1 MSRGR
6 YRKLFSDTVILAVGT
21 FGSKLL
27 VFLLMP
33 LYTALLS
40 PSQYGT
46 AELIT
51 GTANLI
57 MPFACV
63 GITNGIFRFAAEKG
77 TDREGVFSSGV
88 VLLGAG
94 LTVTVLT
101 GAVLWLT
108 GTGNRAEIFLVVL
121 YVLFADVQAVCAQY
135 VRAID
140 RTRLF
145 AVQGIL
151 NTLLTIGCNLLF
163 LMAFDLGV
171 TGYVLSTIVGNFL
184 TTLFLIVAARL
195 WRVFRLSRVTRA
207 AVRELFR
214 FSLPMVPTTVCWLIT
229 DLSDRYLVSY
239 FCGEAVNGIYSAAYK
254 IPTIVNLVS
263 GIFMQAWQFSAV
275 AQAKDGAECRKF
287 YSQVFRGFLSVIFIG
302 SAGLILFSRVLCRLL
317 LNSAYYEAW
326 RYMPTLLCAAALEA
340 IVSFLASVY
349 MVRKKSMHSFLTA
362 LAGTGL
368 NLLLNFLLIPQT
380 GAFGGALGA
389 ALATLIGYGAVYLL
403 RMADAPRLLPFR
415 LYLPRQAVSITL
427 LLLAAGIMTA
437 APAWSVWACAGIF
450 CAVAAVN
457 FPALADGIKAL
468 LRKRSA
474 DPVSNP
480 SGGS

>member
-1 MSRGR
+1 MTTRGR
-6 YRKLFSDTVILAVGT
+6 FGKLFSDTVILAIGT

-77 TDREGVFSSGV
+77 TDREGVFSSGM

-94 LTVTVLT
+94 LCGTVLL
-101 GAVLWLT
+101 GAVALCIGAAWRT
-108 GTGNRAEIFLVVL
+108 EILLVVL
-121 YVLFADVQAVCAQY
+121 YVLAADLQAVCAQY
-135 VRAID
+135 VRAVD

-151 NTLLTIGCNLLF
+151 NTLVTVGFNILF

-171 TGYVLSTIVGNFL
+171 TGYVLSTVVGNLL
-184 TTLFLIVAARL
+184 TTAFLVVSARL
-195 WRVFRLSRVTRA
+195 WRVFRLSHVSRTA
-207 AVRELFR
+207 MRELFR
-214 FSLPMVPTTVCWLIT
+214 FSLPMVPTTICWLIT
-229 DLSDRYLVSY
+229 DLSDRYLVSW
-239 FCGEAVNGIYSAAYK
+239 FCGEAVNGVYSAAYK

-275 AQAKDGAECRKF
+275 VQSADGEECSRF

-302 SAGLILFSRVLCRLL
+302 SGGLILLSPWLCRLL
-317 LNSAYYEAW
+317 LNSAYHEAW
-326 RYMPTLLCAAALEA
+326 RYMPTLLCSAALESV
-340 IVSFLASVY
+340 VSFLASVY

-362 LAGTGL
+362 VAGTGL
-368 NLLLNFLLIPQT
+368 NLLLNFLFIPRT
-380 GAFGGALGA
+380 GTFGGALGA
-389 ALATLIGYGAVYLL
+389 AIATLIGYAAVWVL
-403 RMADAPRLLPFR
+403 RMADVPRLLRFR
-415 LYLPRQAVSITL
+415 LYLPRQLCSLA
-427 LLLAAGIMTA
+427 LLLAAAAVMTA
-437 APAWSVWACAGIF
+437 GAGWSVYATLGLFLLLAGI
-450 CAVAAVN
+450 N
-457 FPALADGIKAL
+457 FPALAAGARAL
-468 LRKRSA
+468 LGHRRETAK
-474 DPVSNP
+474 
-480 SGGS
+480 

>member
-1 MSRGR
+1 MTTRGR
-6 YRKLFSDTVILAVGT
+6 FGKLFSDTVILAIGT

-63 GITNGIFRFAAEKG
+63 GITSGIFRFAAEKG
-77 TDREGVFSSGV
+77 TDREGVFSSSM

-94 LTVTVLT
+94 LCGTVLL
-101 GAVLWLT
+101 GAVALCIGAAWRT
-108 GTGNRAEIFLVVL
+108 EILLVVL
-121 YVLFADVQAVCAQY
+121 YVLAADLQAVCAQY
-135 VRAID
+135 VRAVD

-151 NTLLTIGCNLLF
+151 NTLVTVGFNILF

-171 TGYVLSTIVGNFL
+171 TGYVLSTVVGNLL
-184 TTLFLIVAARL
+184 TTAFLVVSARL
-195 WRVFRLSRVTRA
+195 WRVFRLSHVSRTA
-207 AVRELFR
+207 MRELFR
-214 FSLPMVPTTVCWLIT
+214 FSLPMVPTTICWLIT
-229 DLSDRYLVSY
+229 DLSDRYLVSW
-239 FCGEAVNGIYSAAYK
+239 FCGEAVNGVYSAAYK

-275 AQAKDGAECRKF
+275 VQSADGEECSRF

-302 SAGLILFSRVLCRLL
+302 SGGLILLSPWLCRLL
-317 LNSAYYEAW
+317 LNSAYHEAW
-326 RYMPTLLCAAALEA
+326 RYMPTLLCAAALESV
-340 IVSFLASVY
+340 VSFLASVY

-362 LAGTGL
+362 VAGTGL
-368 NLLLNFLLIPQT
+368 NLLLNFLFIPRT
-380 GAFGGALGA
+380 GTFGGALGA
-389 ALATLIGYGAVYLL
+389 AIATLIGYAAVWVL
-403 RMADAPRLLPFR
+403 RMADVPRLLRFR
-415 LYLPRQAVSITL
+415 LYLPRQLCSLA
-427 LLLAAGIMTA
+427 LLLAAAAVMTA
-437 APAWSVWACAGIF
+437 GAGWSVYGTLGLFLVLAGI
-450 CAVAAVN
+450 N
-457 FPALADGIKAL
+457 FPALAAGARAL
-468 LRKRSA
+468 LGHRRETAK
-474 DPVSNP
+474 
-480 SGGS
+480 

>member
-1 MSRGR
+1 MTTRGR
-6 YRKLFSDTVILAVGT
+6 FGKLFSDTVILAIGT

-46 AELIT
+46 AELIA

-77 TDREGVFSSGV
+77 TDREGVFSSGM

-94 LTVTVLT
+94 LCGTVLL
-101 GAVLWLT
+101 GAVALCIGAAWRT
-108 GTGNRAEIFLVVL
+108 EILLVVL
-121 YVLFADVQAVCAQY
+121 YVLAADLQAVCAQY
-135 VRAID
+135 VRAVD

-151 NTLLTIGCNLLF
+151 NTLVTVGFNILF

-171 TGYVLSTIVGNFL
+171 TGYVLSTVVGNLL
-184 TTLFLIVAARL
+184 TTAFLVVSAKL
-195 WRVFRLSRVTRA
+195 WRVFRLSHVSRTA
-207 AVRELFR
+207 MRELFR
-214 FSLPMVPTTVCWLIT
+214 FSLPMVPTTICWLIT
-229 DLSDRYLVSY
+229 DLSDRYLVSW
-239 FCGEAVNGIYSAAYK
+239 FCGEEVNGVYSAAYK

-275 AQAKDGAECRKF
+275 VQSADGEECSRF

-302 SAGLILFSRVLCRLL
+302 SGGLILLSPWLCRLL
-317 LNSAYYEAW
+317 LNSAYHEAW
-326 RYMPTLLCAAALEA
+326 RYMPTLLCAAALESV
-340 IVSFLASVY
+340 VSFLASVY

-362 LAGTGL
+362 VAGTGL
-368 NLLLNFLLIPQT
+368 NLLLNFLFIPRT
-380 GAFGGALGA
+380 GTFGGALGA
-389 ALATLIGYGAVYLL
+389 AIATLIGYAAVWVL
-403 RMADAPRLLPFR
+403 RMADVPRLLRFR
-415 LYLPRQAVSITL
+415 LYLPRQLCSLA
-427 LLLAAGIMTA
+427 LLLAAAAVMTA
-437 APAWSVWACAGIF
+437 GAGWSVYGTLGLFLVLAGI
-450 CAVAAVN
+450 N
-457 FPALADGIKAL
+457 FPALAAGARAL
-468 LRKRSA
+468 LGHRRETAK
-474 DPVSNP
+474 
-480 SGGS
+480 

>member
-1 MSRGR
+1 MTTRGR
-6 YRKLFSDTVILAVGT
+6 FGKLFSDTVILAIGT

-77 TDREGVFSSGV
+77 TDREGVFSSGM

-94 LTVTVLT
+94 LCGTVLL
-101 GAVLWLT
+101 GAVALCIGAAWRT
-108 GTGNRAEIFLVVL
+108 EILLVVL
-121 YVLFADVQAVCAQY
+121 YVLAADLQAVCAQY
-135 VRAID
+135 VRAVD

-151 NTLLTIGCNLLF
+151 NTLVTVGFNILF

-171 TGYVLSTIVGNFL
+171 TGYVLSTVVGNLL
-184 TTLFLIVAARL
+184 TTAFLVVSARL
-195 WRVFRLSRVTRA
+195 WRVFRLSHVSRTA
-207 AVRELFR
+207 MRELFR
-214 FSLPMVPTTVCWLIT
+214 FSLPMVPTTICWLIT
-229 DLSDRYLVSY
+229 DLSDRYLVSW
-239 FCGEAVNGIYSAAYK
+239 FCGEAVNGVYSAAYK

-275 AQAKDGAECRKF
+275 VQSADGEECSRF

-302 SAGLILFSRVLCRLL
+302 SGGLILLSPWLCRLL
-317 LNSAYYEAW
+317 LNSAYHEAW
-326 RYMPTLLCAAALEA
+326 RYMPTLLYSAALESV
-340 IVSFLASVY
+340 VSFLASVY

-362 LAGTGL
+362 VAGTGL
-368 NLLLNFLLIPQT
+368 NLLLNFLFIPRT
-380 GAFGGALGA
+380 GTFGGALGA
-389 ALATLIGYGAVYLL
+389 AIATLIGYAAVWVL
-403 RMADAPRLLPFR
+403 RMADVPRLLRFR
-415 LYLPRQAVSITL
+415 LYLPRQLCSLA
-427 LLLAAGIMTA
+427 LLLAAAAVMTA
-437 APAWSVWACAGIF
+437 GAGWSVYGTLGLFLVLAGI
-450 CAVAAVN
+450 N
-457 FPALADGIKAL
+457 FPALAAGARAL
-468 LRKRSA
+468 LGHRRETAK
-474 DPVSNP
+474 
-480 SGGS
+480 

>member
-1 MSRGR
+1 MTTRGR
-6 YRKLFSDTVILAVGT
+6 FGKLFSDTVILAIGT

-77 TDREGVFSSGV
+77 TDREGVFSSGM

-94 LTVTVLT
+94 LCGTVLL
-101 GAVLWLT
+101 GAVALCIGAAWRT
-108 GTGNRAEIFLVVL
+108 EILLVVL
-121 YVLFADVQAVCAQY
+121 YVLAADLQAVCAQY
-135 VRAID
+135 VRAVD

-151 NTLLTIGCNLLF
+151 NTLVTVGFNILF

-171 TGYVLSTIVGNFL
+171 TGYVLSTVVGNLL
-184 TTLFLIVAARL
+184 TTAFLVVSARL
-195 WRVFRLSRVTRA
+195 WRVFRLSHVSRTA
-207 AVRELFR
+207 MRELFR
-214 FSLPMVPTTVCWLIT
+214 FSLPMVPTTICWLIT
-229 DLSDRYLVSY
+229 DLSDRYLVSW
-239 FCGEAVNGIYSAAYK
+239 FCGEAVNGVYSAAYK

-275 AQAKDGAECRKF
+275 VQSADGEECSRF

-302 SAGLILFSRVLCRLL
+302 SGGLILLSPWLCRLL
-317 LNSAYYEAW
+317 LNSAYHEAW
-326 RYMPTLLCAAALEA
+326 RYMPTLLCSAALESV
-340 IVSFLASVY
+340 VSFLASVY

-362 LAGTGL
+362 MAGTGL
-368 NLLLNFLLIPQT
+368 NLLLNFLFIPRT
-380 GAFGGALGA
+380 GTFGGALGA
-389 ALATLIGYGAVYLL
+389 AIATLIGYAAVWVL
-403 RMADAPRLLPFR
+403 RMADVPRLLRFR
-415 LYLPRQAVSITL
+415 LYLPRQLCSLA
-427 LLLAAGIMTA
+427 LLLAAAAVMTA
-437 APAWSVWACAGIF
+437 GAGWSVYGTLGLFLVLAGI
-450 CAVAAVN
+450 N
-457 FPALADGIKAL
+457 FPALAAGARAL
-468 LRKRSA
+468 LGHRRETAK
-474 DPVSNP
+474 
-480 SGGS
+480 

>member
-1 MSRGR
+1 MTTRGR
-6 YRKLFSDTVILAVGT
+6 FGKLFSDTVILAIGT

-77 TDREGVFSSGV
+77 TDREGVFSSGM

-94 LTVTVLT
+94 LCGTVLL
-101 GAVLWLT
+101 GAVALCIGAAW
-108 GTGNRAEIFLVVL
+108 RSEILLVVL
-121 YVLFADVQAVCAQY
+121 YVLAADLQAVCAQY
-135 VRAID
+135 VRAVD

-151 NTLLTIGCNLLF
+151 NTLVTVGFNILF

-171 TGYVLSTIVGNFL
+171 TGYVLSTVVGNLL
-184 TTLFLIVAARL
+184 TTAFLVVSAGL
-195 WRVFRLSRVTRA
+195 WRVFRLSRVSRTA
-207 AVRELFR
+207 MRELFR
-214 FSLPMVPTTVCWLIT
+214 FSLPMVPTTICWLIT
-229 DLSDRYLVSY
+229 DLSDRYLVSW
-239 FCGEAVNGIYSAAYK
+239 FCGEAVNGVYSAAYK

-275 AQAKDGAECRKF
+275 VQSTDGEECSRF

-302 SAGLILFSRVLCRLL
+302 SGGLILLSPWLCRLL
-317 LNSAYYEAW
+317 LNSAYHEAW
-326 RYMPTLLCAAALEA
+326 RYMPTLLCAAALESV
-340 IVSFLASVY
+340 VSFLASVY

-362 LAGTGL
+362 VAGTGL
-368 NLLLNFLLIPQT
+368 NLLLNFLFIQRT
-380 GAFGGALGA
+380 GTFGGALGA
-389 ALATLIGYGAVYLL
+389 AIATLIGYAAVWVL
-403 RMADAPRLLPFR
+403 RMADVPRLLRFR
-415 LYLPRQAVSITL
+415 LYLPRQLCSLA
-427 LLLAAGIMTA
+427 LLLAAAAVMTA
-437 APAWSVWACAGIF
+437 GAGWSVYGTLGLFLVLSGI
-450 CAVAAVN
+450 N
-457 FPALADGIKAL
+457 FPALAAGARAL
-468 LRKRSA
+468 LGHRRETAK
-474 DPVSNP
+474 
-480 SGGS
+480 

>member
-1 MSRGR
+1 MTTRGR
-6 YRKLFSDTVILAVGT
+6 FGKLFSDTVILAIGT

-77 TDREGVFSSGV
+77 TDREGVFSSSM

-94 LTVTVLT
+94 LCGTVLL
-101 GAVLWLT
+101 GAVALCIGAAWRT
-108 GTGNRAEIFLVVL
+108 EILLVVL
-121 YVLFADVQAVCAQY
+121 YVLAADLQAVCAQY
-135 VRAID
+135 VRAVD

-151 NTLLTIGCNLLF
+151 NTLVTVGFNILF

-171 TGYVLSTIVGNFL
+171 TGYVLSTVVGNLL
-184 TTLFLIVAARL
+184 TTAFLVVSARL
-195 WRVFRLSRVTRA
+195 WRVFRLSHVSRTA
-207 AVRELFR
+207 MRELFR
-214 FSLPMVPTTVCWLIT
+214 FSLPMVPTTICWLIT
-229 DLSDRYLVSY
+229 DLSDRYLVSW
-239 FCGEAVNGIYSAAYK
+239 FCGEAVNGVYSAAYK

-275 AQAKDGAECRKF
+275 VQSADGEECSRF

-302 SAGLILFSRVLCRLL
+302 SGGLILLSPWLCRLL
-317 LNSAYYEAW
+317 LNSAYHEAW
-326 RYMPTLLCAAALEA
+326 RYMPTLLCAAALESV
-340 IVSFLASVY
+340 VSFLASVY

-362 LAGTGL
+362 VAGTGL
-368 NLLLNFLLIPQT
+368 NLLLNFLFIPRT
-380 GAFGGALGA
+380 GTFGGALGA
-389 ALATLIGYGAVYLL
+389 AIATLIGYAAVWVL
-403 RMADAPRLLPFR
+403 RMADVPRLLRFR
-415 LYLPRQAVSITL
+415 LYLPRQLCSLA
-427 LLLAAGIMTA
+427 LLLAAAAVMTA
-437 APAWSVWACAGIF
+437 GAGWSVYGTLGLFLVLAGI
-450 CAVAAVN
+450 N
-457 FPALADGIKAL
+457 FPALAAGARAL
-468 LRKRSA
+468 LGHRRETAK
-474 DPVSNP
+474 
-480 SGGS
+480 

>member
-1 MSRGR
+1 MTTRGR
-6 YRKLFSDTVILAVGT
+6 FGKLFSDTVILAIGT

-77 TDREGVFSSGV
+77 TDREGVFSSGM

-94 LTVTVLT
+94 LCGTVLL
-101 GAVLWLT
+101 GAVALCIGAAWRT
-108 GTGNRAEIFLVVL
+108 EILLVVL
-121 YVLFADVQAVCAQY
+121 YVLAADLQAVCAQY
-135 VRAID
+135 VRAVD

-151 NTLLTIGCNLLF
+151 NTLVTVGFNILF

-171 TGYVLSTIVGNFL
+171 TGYVLSTVVGNLL
-184 TTLFLIVAARL
+184 TTAFLVVSAKL
-195 WRVFRLSRVTRA
+195 WRVFRLSHVSRTA
-207 AVRELFR
+207 MRELFR
-214 FSLPMVPTTVCWLIT
+214 FSLPMVPTTICWLIT
-229 DLSDRYLVSY
+229 DLSDRYLVSW
-239 FCGEAVNGIYSAAYK
+239 FCGEAVNGVYSAAYK

-275 AQAKDGAECRKF
+275 VQSADGEECSRF

-302 SAGLILFSRVLCRLL
+302 SGGLILLSPWLCRLL
-317 LNSAYYEAW
+317 LNSAYHEAW
-326 RYMPTLLCAAALEA
+326 RYMPTLLCAAALESV
-340 IVSFLASVY
+340 VSFLASVY

-362 LAGTGL
+362 VAGTGL
-368 NLLLNFLLIPQT
+368 NLLLNFLFIPRT
-380 GAFGGALGA
+380 GTFGGALGA
-389 ALATLIGYGAVYLL
+389 AIATLIGYAAVWVL
-403 RMADAPRLLPFR
+403 RMADVPRLLRFR
-415 LYLPRQAVSITL
+415 LYLPRQLCSLA
-427 LLLAAGIMTA
+427 LLLAAAAVMTA
-437 APAWSVWACAGIF
+437 GAGWSVYGTLGLFLVLAGI
-450 CAVAAVN
+450 N
-457 FPALADGIKAL
+457 FPALAAGARAL
-468 LRKRSA
+468 LGHRRETAK
-474 DPVSNP
+474 
-480 SGGS
+480 

>member
-1 MSRGR
+1 MTTRGR
-6 YRKLFSDTVILAVGT
+6 FGKLFSDTVILAIGT

-63 GITNGIFRFAAEKG
+63 GITSGIFRFAAEKG
-77 TDREGVFSSGV
+77 TDREGVFSSGM

-94 LTVTVLT
+94 LCGTVLL
-101 GAVLWLT
+101 GAVALCIGAAW
-108 GTGNRAEIFLVVL
+108 RIEILLVVL
-121 YVLFADVQAVCAQY
+121 YVLAADLQAVCAQY
-135 VRAID
+135 VRAVD

-151 NTLLTIGCNLLF
+151 NTLVTVGFNILF

-171 TGYVLSTIVGNFL
+171 TGYVLSTVVGNLL
-184 TTLFLIVAARL
+184 TTAFLVVSAKL
-195 WRVFRLSRVTRA
+195 WRVFRLSHVSRTA
-207 AVRELFR
+207 MRELFR
-214 FSLPMVPTTVCWLIT
+214 FSLPMVPTTICWLIT
-229 DLSDRYLVSY
+229 DLSDRYLVSW
-239 FCGEAVNGIYSAAYK
+239 FCGEAVNGVYSAAYK

-275 AQAKDGAECRKF
+275 VQSADGEECSRF

-302 SAGLILFSRVLCRLL
+302 SGGLILLSPWLCRLL
-317 LNSAYYEAW
+317 LNSAYHEAW
-326 RYMPTLLCAAALEA
+326 RYMPTLLCSAALESV
-340 IVSFLASVY
+340 VSFLASVY

-362 LAGTGL
+362 VAGTGL
-368 NLLLNFLLIPQT
+368 NLLLNFLFIPRT
-380 GAFGGALGA
+380 GTFGGALGA
-389 ALATLIGYGAVYLL
+389 AIATLIGYAAVWVL
-403 RMADAPRLLPFR
+403 RMADVPRLLRFR
-415 LYLPRQAVSITL
+415 LYLPRQLCSLA
-427 LLLAAGIMTA
+427 LLLAAAAVMTA
-437 APAWSVWACAGIF
+437 GAGWSVYATLGLFLLLAGI
-450 CAVAAVN
+450 N
-457 FPALADGIKAL
+457 FPALAAGARAL
-468 LRKRSA
+468 LGHRRETAK
-474 DPVSNP
+474 
-480 SGGS
+480 

>member
-1 MSRGR
+1 MTTRGR
-6 YRKLFSDTVILAVGT
+6 FGKLFSDTVIIAIGT

-77 TDREGVFSSGV
+77 TDREGVFSSGM

-94 LTVTVLT
+94 LCGTVLL
-101 GAVLWLT
+101 GAVALCIGAAWRT
-108 GTGNRAEIFLVVL
+108 EILLVVL
-121 YVLFADVQAVCAQY
+121 YVLVADLQAVCAQY
-135 VRAID
+135 VRAVD

-151 NTLLTIGCNLLF
+151 NTLVTVGFNILF

-171 TGYVLSTIVGNFL
+171 TGYVLSTVVGNLL
-184 TTLFLIVAARL
+184 TTAFLVVSARL
-195 WRVFRLSRVTRA
+195 WRVFRLSHVSRTA
-207 AVRELFR
+207 MRELFR
-214 FSLPMVPTTVCWLIT
+214 FSLPMVPTTICWLIT
-229 DLSDRYLVSY
+229 DLSDRYLVSW
-239 FCGEAVNGIYSAAYK
+239 FCGEAVNGVYSAAYK
-254 IPTIVNLVS
+254 IPTIVNLMS

-275 AQAKDGAECRKF
+275 VQSADGEECSRF

-302 SAGLILFSRVLCRLL
+302 SGGLILLSPWLCRLL
-317 LNSAYYEAW
+317 LNSAYHEAW
-326 RYMPTLLCAAALEA
+326 RYMPTLLCSAALESV
-340 IVSFLASVY
+340 VSFLASVY

-362 LAGTGL
+362 VAGTGL
-368 NLLLNFLLIPQT
+368 NLLLNFLFIPRT
-380 GAFGGALGA
+380 GTFGGALGA
-389 ALATLIGYGAVYLL
+389 AIATLIGYAAVWVL
-403 RMADAPRLLPFR
+403 RMADVPRLLRFR
-415 LYLPRQAVSITL
+415 LYLPRQLCSLA
-427 LLLAAGIMTA
+427 LLLAAAAVMTA
-437 APAWSVWACAGIF
+437 GAGWSVYGTLGLFLVLAGI
-450 CAVAAVN
+450 N
-457 FPALADGIKAL
+457 FPALAAGARAL
-468 LRKRSA
+468 LGHRRETAK
-474 DPVSNP
+474 
-480 SGGS
+480 

>member
-1 MSRGR
+1 MTTRGR
-6 YRKLFSDTVILAVGT
+6 FGKLFSDTVILAIGT

-63 GITNGIFRFAAEKG
+63 GITSGIFRFAAEKG
-77 TDREGVFSSGV
+77 TDREGVFSSGM

-94 LTVTVLT
+94 LCGTVLL
-101 GAVLWLT
+101 GAVALCIGAAWRT
-108 GTGNRAEIFLVVL
+108 EILLVVL
-121 YVLFADVQAVCAQY
+121 YVLAADLQAVCAQY
-135 VRAID
+135 VRAVD

-151 NTLLTIGCNLLF
+151 NTLVTVGFNILF

-171 TGYVLSTIVGNFL
+171 TGYVLSTVVGNLL
-184 TTLFLIVAARL
+184 TTAFLVVSARL
-195 WRVFRLSRVTRA
+195 WRVFRLSHVSRTA
-207 AVRELFR
+207 MRELFR
-214 FSLPMVPTTVCWLIT
+214 FSLPMVPTTICWLIT
-229 DLSDRYLVSY
+229 DLSDRYLVSW
-239 FCGEAVNGIYSAAYK
+239 FCGEAVNGVYSAAYK

-275 AQAKDGAECRKF
+275 VQSADGEECSRF

-302 SAGLILFSRVLCRLL
+302 SGGLILLSPWLCRLL
-317 LNSAYYEAW
+317 LNSAYHEAW
-326 RYMPTLLCAAALEA
+326 RYMPTLLCAAALESV
-340 IVSFLASVY
+340 VSFLASVY

-362 LAGTGL
+362 VAGTGL
-368 NLLLNFLLIPQT
+368 NLLLNFLFIPRT
-380 GAFGGALGA
+380 GTFGGALGA
-389 ALATLIGYGAVYLL
+389 AIATLIGYAAVWVL
-403 RMADAPRLLPFR
+403 RMADVPRLLRFR
-415 LYLPRQAVSITL
+415 LYLPRQLCSLA
-427 LLLAAGIMTA
+427 LLLAAAAVMTA
-437 APAWSVWACAGIF
+437 GAGWSVYGTLGLFLVLAGI
-450 CAVAAVN
+450 N
-457 FPALADGIKAL
+457 FPALAAGARAL
-468 LRKRSA
+468 LGHRREAAK
-474 DPVSNP
+474 
-480 SGGS
+480 

>member
-1 MSRGR
+1 MTTRGR
-6 YRKLFSDTVILAVGT
+6 FGKLFSDTVILAIGT

-77 TDREGVFSSGV
+77 TDREGVFSSGM

-94 LTVTVLT
+94 LCGTVLL
-101 GAVLWLT
+101 GAVALCIGAAWRT
-108 GTGNRAEIFLVVL
+108 EILLVVL
-121 YVLFADVQAVCAQY
+121 YVLAADLQAVCAQY
-135 VRAID
+135 VRAVD

-151 NTLLTIGCNLLF
+151 NTLVTVGFNILF

-171 TGYVLSTIVGNFL
+171 TGYVLSTVVGNLL
-184 TTLFLIVAARL
+184 TTAFLVVSAKL
-195 WRVFRLSRVTRA
+195 WRVFRLSHVSRTA
-207 AVRELFR
+207 MRELFR
-214 FSLPMVPTTVCWLIT
+214 FSLPMVPTTICWLIT
-229 DLSDRYLVSY
+229 DLSDRYLVSW
-239 FCGEAVNGIYSAAYK
+239 FCGEAVNGVYSAAYK

-263 GIFMQAWQFSAV
+263 GIFMQAWQFFAVVQSA
-275 AQAKDGAECRKF
+275 DGEECSRF

-302 SAGLILFSRVLCRLL
+302 SGGLILLSPWLCRLL
-317 LNSAYYEAW
+317 LNSAYHEAW
-326 RYMPTLLCAAALEA
+326 RYMPILLCSAALESV
-340 IVSFLASVY
+340 VSFLASVY

-362 LAGTGL
+362 VAGTGL
-368 NLLLNFLLIPQT
+368 NLLLNFLFIPRT
-380 GAFGGALGA
+380 GTFGGALGA
-389 ALATLIGYGAVYLL
+389 AIATLIGYAAVWVL
-403 RMADAPRLLPFR
+403 RMADVPRLLRFR
-415 LYLPRQAVSITL
+415 LYLPRQLCSLA
-427 LLLAAGIMTA
+427 LLLAAAAVMTA
-437 APAWSVWACAGIF
+437 GAGWSVYGTLGLFLVLAGI
-450 CAVAAVN
+450 N
-457 FPALADGIKAL
+457 FPALAAGARAL
-468 LRKRSA
+468 LGHRRETAK
-474 DPVSNP
+474 
-480 SGGS
+480 

>member
-1 MSRGR
+1 MTTRGR
-6 YRKLFSDTVILAVGT
+6 FGKLFSDTVILAIGT

-77 TDREGVFSSGV
+77 TDREGVFSSGM

-94 LTVTVLT
+94 LCGTVLL
-101 GAVLWLT
+101 GAVALCIGAAWRT
-108 GTGNRAEIFLVVL
+108 EIFLVVL
-121 YVLFADVQAVCAQY
+121 YVLAADLQAVCAQY
-135 VRAID
+135 VRAVD

-151 NTLLTIGCNLLF
+151 NTLVTVGFNILF

-171 TGYVLSTIVGNFL
+171 TGYVLSTVVGNLL
-184 TTLFLIVAARL
+184 TTAFLVVSARL
-195 WRVFRLSRVTRA
+195 WRVFRLSHVSRTA
-207 AVRELFR
+207 MRELFR
-214 FSLPMVPTTVCWLIT
+214 FSLPMVPTTICWLIT
-229 DLSDRYLVSY
+229 DLSDRYLVSW
-239 FCGEAVNGIYSAAYK
+239 FCGEAVNGVYSAAYK

-275 AQAKDGAECRKF
+275 VQSADGEECSRF

-302 SAGLILFSRVLCRLL
+302 SGGLILLSPWLCRLL
-317 LNSAYYEAW
+317 LNSAYHEAW
-326 RYMPTLLCAAALEA
+326 RYMPTLLCSAALESV
-340 IVSFLASVY
+340 VSFLASVY

-362 LAGTGL
+362 VAGTGL
-368 NLLLNFLLIPQT
+368 NLLLNFLFIPRT
-380 GAFGGALGA
+380 GTFGGALGA
-389 ALATLIGYGAVYLL
+389 AIATLIGYAAVWVL
-403 RMADAPRLLPFR
+403 RMADVPRLLRFR
-415 LYLPRQAVSITL
+415 LYLPRQLCSLA
-427 LLLAAGIMTA
+427 LLLAAAAVMTA
-437 APAWSVWACAGIF
+437 GAGWSVYGTLGLFLVLAGI
-450 CAVAAVN
+450 N
-457 FPALADGIKAL
+457 FPALAAGARAL
-468 LRKRSA
+468 LGHRRETAK
-474 DPVSNP
+474 
-480 SGGS
+480 

>member
-1 MSRGR
+1 MTTRGR
-6 YRKLFSDTVILAVGT
+6 FGKLFSDTVILAIGT

-77 TDREGVFSSGV
+77 TDREGVFSSGM

-94 LTVTVLT
+94 LCGTVLL
-101 GAVLWLT
+101 GAVALCIGAAWRT
-108 GTGNRAEIFLVVL
+108 EILLVVL
-121 YVLFADVQAVCAQY
+121 YVLAADLQAVCAQY
-135 VRAID
+135 VRAVD

-151 NTLLTIGCNLLF
+151 NTLVTVGFNILF

-171 TGYVLSTIVGNFL
+171 TGYVLSTVVGNLL
-184 TTLFLIVAARL
+184 TTAFLVVSARL
-195 WRVFRLSRVTRA
+195 WRVFRLSHVSRTA
-207 AVRELFR
+207 MRELFR
-214 FSLPMVPTTVCWLIT
+214 FSLPMVPTTICWLIT
-229 DLSDRYLVSY
+229 DLSDRYLVSW
-239 FCGEAVNGIYSAAYK
+239 FCGEAVNGVYSAAYK

-275 AQAKDGAECRKF
+275 VQSADGEECSRF

-302 SAGLILFSRVLCRLL
+302 SGGLILLSPWLCRLL
-317 LNSAYYEAW
+317 LNSAYHEAW
-326 RYMPTLLCAAALEA
+326 RYMPTLLCSAALESV
-340 IVSFLASVY
+340 VSFLASVY

-362 LAGTGL
+362 VAGTGL
-368 NLLLNFLLIPQT
+368 NLLLNLLFIPRT
-380 GAFGGALGA
+380 GTFGGALGA
-389 ALATLIGYGAVYLL
+389 AIATLIGYAAVWVL
-403 RMADAPRLLPFR
+403 RMADVPRLLRFR
-415 LYLPRQAVSITL
+415 LYLPRQLCSLA
-427 LLLAAGIMTA
+427 LLLAAAAVMTA
-437 APAWSVWACAGIF
+437 GAGWSVYGTLGLFLVLAGI
-450 CAVAAVN
+450 N
-457 FPALADGIKAL
+457 FPALAAGARAL
-468 LRKRSA
+468 LGHRRETAK
-474 DPVSNP
+474 
-480 SGGS
+480 

>member
-1 MSRGR
+1 MTTRGR
-6 YRKLFSDTVILAVGT
+6 FGKLFSDTVILAIGT

-77 TDREGVFSSGV
+77 TDREGVFSSGM

-94 LTVTVLT
+94 LCGTVLL
-101 GAVLWLT
+101 GAVALCIGAAWRT
-108 GTGNRAEIFLVVL
+108 EILLVVL
-121 YVLFADVQAVCAQY
+121 YVLAADLQAVCAQY

-151 NTLLTIGCNLLF
+151 NTLVTVGFNILF

-171 TGYVLSTIVGNFL
+171 TGYVLSTVVGNLL
-184 TTLFLIVAARL
+184 TTAFLVVSAGL
-195 WRVFRLSRVTRA
+195 WRVFRLSRVSRTA
-207 AVRELFR
+207 MRELFR
-214 FSLPMVPTTVCWLIT
+214 FSLPMVPTTICWLIT
-229 DLSDRYLVSY
+229 DLSDRYLVSW
-239 FCGEAVNGIYSAAYK
+239 FCGEAVNGVYSAAYK

-275 AQAKDGAECRKF
+275 VQSTDGEECSRF

-302 SAGLILFSRVLCRLL
+302 SGGLILLSPWLCRLL
-317 LNSAYYEAW
+317 LNSAYHEAW
-326 RYMPTLLCAAALEA
+326 RYMPTLLCAAALESV
-340 IVSFLASVY
+340 VSFLASVY

-362 LAGTGL
+362 VAGTGL
-368 NLLLNFLLIPQT
+368 NLLLNFLFIPQT
-380 GAFGGALGA
+380 GRFGGALGA
-389 ALATLIGYGAVYLL
+389 AIATLIGYAAVWVL
-403 RMADAPRLLPFR
+403 RMADVPRLLRFR
-415 LYLPRQAVSITL
+415 LYLPRQLCSLA
-427 LLLAAGIMTA
+427 LLLAAAAVMTA
-437 APAWSVWACAGIF
+437 GAGWSVYVTLGLFLVLAGI
-450 CAVAAVN
+450 N
-457 FPALADGIKAL
+457 FPALAAGARAL
-468 LRKRSA
+468 LGHRLETAK
-474 DPVSNP
+474 
-480 SGGS
+480 

>member
-1 MSRGR
+1 MTTRGR
-6 YRKLFSDTVILAVGT
+6 FGKLFSDTVILAIGT

-77 TDREGVFSSGV
+77 TDREGVFSSGM

-94 LTVTVLT
+94 LCGTVLL
-101 GAVLWLT
+101 GAVALCIGAAWRT
-108 GTGNRAEIFLVVL
+108 EILLVVL
-121 YVLFADVQAVCAQY
+121 YVLAADLQAVCAQY
-135 VRAID
+135 VRAVD

-151 NTLLTIGCNLLF
+151 NTLVTVGFNILF

-171 TGYVLSTIVGNFL
+171 TGYVLSTVVGNLL
-184 TTLFLIVAARL
+184 TTAFLVVSAGL
-195 WRVFRLSRVTRA
+195 WRVFRLSHVSRTA
-207 AVRELFR
+207 MRELFR
-214 FSLPMVPTTVCWLIT
+214 FSLPMVPTTICWLIT
-229 DLSDRYLVSY
+229 DLSDRYLVSW
-239 FCGEAVNGIYSAAYK
+239 FCGEAVNGVYSAAYK

-275 AQAKDGAECRKF
+275 VQSADGEECSRF

-302 SAGLILFSRVLCRLL
+302 SGGLILLSPWLCRLL
-317 LNSAYYEAW
+317 LNSAYHEAW
-326 RYMPTLLCAAALEA
+326 RYMPTLLCSAALESV
-340 IVSFLASVY
+340 VSFLASVY

-362 LAGTGL
+362 VAGTGL
-368 NLLLNFLLIPQT
+368 NLLLNFLFIPRT
-380 GAFGGALGA
+380 GTFGGALGA
-389 ALATLIGYGAVYLL
+389 AIATLIGYAAVWVL
-403 RMADAPRLLPFR
+403 RMADVPRLLRFR
-415 LYLPRQAVSITL
+415 LYLPRQLCSLA
-427 LLLAAGIMTA
+427 LLLAAAAVMTA
-437 APAWSVWACAGIF
+437 GAGWSVYGTLGLFLVLAGI
-450 CAVAAVN
+450 N
-457 FPALADGIKAL
+457 FPALAAGARAL
-468 LRKRSA
+468 LGHRRETAK
-474 DPVSNP
+474 
-480 SGGS
+480 

>member
-1 MSRGR
+1 MTTRGR
-6 YRKLFSDTVILAVGT
+6 FGKLFSDTVILAIGT

-77 TDREGVFSSGV
+77 TDREGVFSSGM

-94 LTVTVLT
+94 LCGTVLL
-101 GAVLWLT
+101 GAVALCIGAAWRT
-108 GTGNRAEIFLVVL
+108 EIFLVVL
-121 YVLFADVQAVCAQY
+121 YVLAADLQAVCAQY
-135 VRAID
+135 VRAVD

-151 NTLLTIGCNLLF
+151 NTLVTVGFNILF

-171 TGYVLSTIVGNFL
+171 TGYVLSTVVGNLL
-184 TTLFLIVAARL
+184 TTAFLVVSARL
-195 WRVFRLSRVTRA
+195 WRVFRLSHVSRTA
-207 AVRELFR
+207 MRELFR
-214 FSLPMVPTTVCWLIT
+214 FSLPMVPTTICWLIT
-229 DLSDRYLVSY
+229 DLSDRYLVSW
-239 FCGEAVNGIYSAAYK
+239 FCGEAVNGVYSAAYK

-275 AQAKDGAECRKF
+275 VQSADGEECSRF

-302 SAGLILFSRVLCRLL
+302 SGGLILLSPWLCRLL
-317 LNSAYYEAW
+317 LNSAYHEAW
-326 RYMPTLLCAAALEA
+326 RYMPTLLCSAALESV
-340 IVSFLASVY
+340 VSFLASVY

-362 LAGTGL
+362 VAGTGL
-368 NLLLNFLLIPQT
+368 NLLLNFLFIPRT
-380 GAFGGALGA
+380 GTFGGALGA
-389 ALATLIGYGAVYLL
+389 AIATLIGYAAVWVL
-403 RMADAPRLLPFR
+403 RMADVPRLLRFR
-415 LYLPRQAVSITL
+415 LYLPRQLCSLA
-427 LLLAAGIMTA
+427 LLLAAAAVMTA
-437 APAWSVWACAGIF
+437 GAGWSVYGTLGLFLVLVGI
-450 CAVAAVN
+450 N
-457 FPALADGIKAL
+457 FPALAAGARAL
-468 LRKRSA
+468 LGHRRETAK
-474 DPVSNP
+474 
-480 SGGS
+480 

>member
-1 MSRGR
+1 MTTRGR
-6 YRKLFSDTVILAVGT
+6 FGKLFSDTVILAIGT

-40 PSQYGT
+40 PSQYGM

-77 TDREGVFSSGV
+77 TDREGVFSSGM

-94 LTVTVLT
+94 LCGTVLL
-101 GAVLWLT
+101 GAVALCIGAAWRT
-108 GTGNRAEIFLVVL
+108 EILLVVL
-121 YVLFADVQAVCAQY
+121 YVLAADLQAVCAQY
-135 VRAID
+135 VRAVD

-151 NTLLTIGCNLLF
+151 NTLVTVGFNILF

-171 TGYVLSTIVGNFL
+171 TGYVLSTVVGNLL
-184 TTLFLIVAARL
+184 TTAFLVVSAKL
-195 WRVFRLSRVTRA
+195 WRVFRLSHVSRTA
-207 AVRELFR
+207 MRELFR
-214 FSLPMVPTTVCWLIT
+214 FSLPMVPTTICWLIT
-229 DLSDRYLVSY
+229 DLSDRYLVSW
-239 FCGEAVNGIYSAAYK
+239 FCGEAVNGVYSAAYK

-275 AQAKDGAECRKF
+275 VQSADGEECSRF

-302 SAGLILFSRVLCRLL
+302 SGGLILLSPWLCRLL
-317 LNSAYYEAW
+317 LNSAYHEAW
-326 RYMPTLLCAAALEA
+326 RYMPTLLCSAALESV
-340 IVSFLASVY
+340 VSFLASVY

-362 LAGTGL
+362 VAGTGL
-368 NLLLNFLLIPQT
+368 NLLLNFLFIPRT
-380 GAFGGALGA
+380 GTFGGALGA
-389 ALATLIGYGAVYLL
+389 AIATLIGYAAVWVL
-403 RMADAPRLLPFR
+403 RMADVPRLLRFR
-415 LYLPRQAVSITL
+415 LYLPRQLCSLAL
-427 LLLAAGIMTA
+427 LLTAAAVMTAGAGWSVYGTLGLFLVLAGI
-437 APAWSVWACAGIF
+437 
-450 CAVAAVN
+450 N
-457 FPALADGIKAL
+457 FPALAAGARAL
-468 LRKRSA
+468 LGHRRETAK
-474 DPVSNP
+474 
-480 SGGS
+480 

>member
-1 MSRGR
+1 MKHGR
-6 YRKLFSDTVILAVGT
+6 FGKLFSDTVILALGT

-63 GITNGIFRFAAEKG
+63 GVTSGIFRFAAETG

-94 LTVTVLT
+94 LGVTALL
-101 GAVLWLT
+101 GAIAFWV
-108 GTGNRAEIFLVVL
+108 GTEWRNEILLVVM
-121 YVLFADVQAVCAQY
+121 YVLFADLQAVCAQY

-151 NTLLTIGCNLLF
+151 NTLLTVGFNILF
-163 LMAFDLGV
+163 LMVFDLGV
-171 TGYVLSTIVGNFL
+171 TGYVLSTIVGNLL
-184 TTLFLIVAARL
+184 TTVFLVWSAGL
-195 WRVFRLSRVTRA
+195 WRVFRFSRVSGRA
-207 AVRELFR
+207 MRELFR

-229 DLSDRYLVSY
+229 DLSDRYLVSW

-254 IPTIVNLVS
+254 IPTVVNLVS

-275 AQAKDGAECRKF
+275 VQSADDEACSRF

-302 SAGLILFSRVLCRLL
+302 SGGLILLSPLLCRLL
-317 LNSAYYEAW
+317 LNSAYEEAW
-326 RYMPTLLCAAALEA
+326 RYMPTLLCAVALEA

-362 LAGTGL
+362 VAGTGL
-368 NLLLNFLLIPQT
+368 NLLLNFLFIPRT
-380 GAFGGALGA
+380 GTFGGALGA
-389 ALATLIGYGAVYLL
+389 AIATLIGYAAVWLL
-403 RMADAPRLLPFR
+403 RLADVPRLLRFR
-415 LYLPRQAVSITL
+415 LYLPRQFASLAL
-427 LLLAAGIMTA
+427 LLCAAAAMTAGQGWSVYVAAGALLIL
-437 APAWSVWACAGIF
+437 SGI
-450 CAVAAVN
+450 N
-457 FPALADGIKAL
+457 FPALAAGLRAL
-468 LRKRSA
+468 M
-474 DPVSNP
+474 
-480 SGGS
+480 GSRRNGAEKI

>member
-1 MSRGR
+1 MTTRGR
-6 YRKLFSDTVILAVGT
+6 FGKLFSDTVILAIGT

-63 GITNGIFRFAAEKG
+63 GITSGIFRFAAEKG
-77 TDREGVFSSGV
+77 TDREGVFSSGM

-94 LTVTVLT
+94 LCGTVLL
-101 GAVLWLT
+101 GAVALCIGAAWRT
-108 GTGNRAEIFLVVL
+108 EILLVVL
-121 YVLFADVQAVCAQY
+121 YVLAADLQAVCAQY
-135 VRAID
+135 VRAVD

-151 NTLLTIGCNLLF
+151 NTLVTVGFNILF

-171 TGYVLSTIVGNFL
+171 TGYVLSTVVGNLL
-184 TTLFLIVAARL
+184 TTAFLVVSAKL
-195 WRVFRLSRVTRA
+195 WRVFRLSHVSRTA
-207 AVRELFR
+207 MRELFR
-214 FSLPMVPTTVCWLIT
+214 FSLPMVPTTICWLIT
-229 DLSDRYLVSY
+229 DLSDRYLVSW
-239 FCGEAVNGIYSAAYK
+239 FCGEAVNGVYSAAYK

-275 AQAKDGAECRKF
+275 VQSADGEECSRF

-302 SAGLILFSRVLCRLL
+302 SGGLILLSPWLCRLL
-317 LNSAYYEAW
+317 LNSAYHEAW
-326 RYMPTLLCAAALEA
+326 RYMPTLLCSAALESV
-340 IVSFLASVY
+340 VSFLASVY

-362 LAGTGL
+362 VAGTGL
-368 NLLLNFLLIPQT
+368 NLLLNFLFIPRT
-380 GAFGGALGA
+380 GTFGGALGA
-389 ALATLIGYGAVYLL
+389 AIATLIGYAAVWVL
-403 RMADAPRLLPFR
+403 RMADVPRLLRFR
-415 LYLPRQAVSITL
+415 LSLPRQLCSLA
-427 LLLAAGIMTA
+427 LLLAAAAVMTA
-437 APAWSVWACAGIF
+437 GAGWSVYGTLGLFLVLAGI
-450 CAVAAVN
+450 N
-457 FPALADGIKAL
+457 FPALAAGARAL
-468 LRKRSA
+468 LGHRRETAK
-474 DPVSNP
+474 
-480 SGGS
+480 

>member
-1 MSRGR
+1 MTTRGR
-6 YRKLFSDTVILAVGT
+6 FGKLFSDTVILAIGT

-77 TDREGVFSSGV
+77 TDREGVFSSGM

-94 LTVTVLT
+94 LCGTVLL
-101 GAVLWLT
+101 GAVALCIGAAWRT
-108 GTGNRAEIFLVVL
+108 EILLVVL
-121 YVLFADVQAVCAQY
+121 YVLAADLQAVCAQY
-135 VRAID
+135 VRAVD

-151 NTLLTIGCNLLF
+151 NTLVTVGFNILF

-171 TGYVLSTIVGNFL
+171 TGYVLSTVVGNLL
-184 TTLFLIVAARL
+184 TTAFLVVSAKL
-195 WRVFRLSRVTRA
+195 WRVFRLSHVSRTA
-207 AVRELFR
+207 MRELFR
-214 FSLPMVPTTVCWLIT
+214 FSLPMVPTTICWLIT
-229 DLSDRYLVSY
+229 DLSDRYLVSW
-239 FCGEAVNGIYSAAYK
+239 FCGEAVNGVYSAAYK

-275 AQAKDGAECRKF
+275 VQSADGEECSRF

-302 SAGLILFSRVLCRLL
+302 SGGLILLSPWLCRLL
-317 LNSAYYEAW
+317 LNSAYHEAW
-326 RYMPTLLCAAALEA
+326 RYMPTLLCSAALESV
-340 IVSFLASVY
+340 VSFLASVY

-362 LAGTGL
+362 VAGTGL
-368 NLLLNFLLIPQT
+368 NLLLNFLFIPRT
-380 GAFGGALGA
+380 GTFGGALGA
-389 ALATLIGYGAVYLL
+389 AIATLIGYAAVWVL
-403 RMADAPRLLPFR
+403 RMADVPRLLRFR
-415 LYLPRQAVSITL
+415 LYLPRQLCSLA
-427 LLLAAGIMTA
+427 LLLAAAAVMTA
-437 APAWSVWACAGIF
+437 GAGWSVYGTLVLFLVLAGI
-450 CAVAAVN
+450 N
-457 FPALADGIKAL
+457 FPALAAGARAL
-468 LRKRSA
+468 LGHRRETAK
-474 DPVSNP
+474 
-480 SGGS
+480 

>member
-1 MSRGR
+1 MTTRGR
-6 YRKLFSDTVILAVGT
+6 FGKLFSDTVILAIGT

-77 TDREGVFSSGV
+77 TDREGVFSSGM

-94 LTVTVLT
+94 LCGTVLL
-101 GAVLWLT
+101 GAAVLCIGAAWRT
-108 GTGNRAEIFLVVL
+108 EILLVVL
-121 YVLFADVQAVCAQY
+121 YVLAADLQAVCAQY
-135 VRAID
+135 VRAVD

-151 NTLLTIGCNLLF
+151 NTLVTVGFNILF

-171 TGYVLSTIVGNFL
+171 TGYVLSTVVGNLL
-184 TTLFLIVAARL
+184 TTAFLVVSARL
-195 WRVFRLSRVTRA
+195 WRVFRLSHVSRTA
-207 AVRELFR
+207 MRELFR
-214 FSLPMVPTTVCWLIT
+214 FSLPMVPTTICWLIT
-229 DLSDRYLVSY
+229 DLSDRYLVSW
-239 FCGEAVNGIYSAAYK
+239 FCGEAVNGVYSAAYK

-275 AQAKDGAECRKF
+275 VQSADGEECSRF

-302 SAGLILFSRVLCRLL
+302 SGGLILLSPWLCRLL
-317 LNSAYYEAW
+317 LNSAYHEAW
-326 RYMPTLLCAAALEA
+326 RYMPTLLCSAALESV
-340 IVSFLASVY
+340 VSFLASVY

-362 LAGTGL
+362 VAGTGL
-368 NLLLNFLLIPQT
+368 NLLLNFLFIPRT
-380 GAFGGALGA
+380 GMFGGALGA
-389 ALATLIGYGAVYLL
+389 AIATLIGYAAVWVL
-403 RMADAPRLLPFR
+403 RMADVPRLLRFR
-415 LYLPRQAVSITL
+415 LYLPRQLCSLA
-427 LLLAAGIMTA
+427 LLLAAAAVMTA
-437 APAWSVWACAGIF
+437 GAGWSVYGTLGLFLVLAGI
-450 CAVAAVN
+450 N
-457 FPALADGIKAL
+457 FPALAAGARAL
-468 LRKRSA
+468 LGHRRETAK
-474 DPVSNP
+474 
-480 SGGS
+480 

>member
-1 MSRGR
+1 MTTRGR
-6 YRKLFSDTVILAVGT
+6 FGKLFSDTVILAIGT

-63 GITNGIFRFAAEKG
+63 GITSGIFRFAAEKG
-77 TDREGVFSSGV
+77 TDREGVFSSGM

-94 LTVTVLT
+94 LCGTVLL
-101 GAVLWLT
+101 GAVALCIGAAWRT
-108 GTGNRAEIFLVVL
+108 EILLVVL
-121 YVLFADVQAVCAQY
+121 YVLAADLQAVCAQY
-135 VRAID
+135 VRAVD

-151 NTLLTIGCNLLF
+151 NTLVTVGFNILF

-171 TGYVLSTIVGNFL
+171 TGYVLSTVVGNLL
-184 TTLFLIVAARL
+184 TTAFLVVSARL
-195 WRVFRLSRVTRA
+195 WRVFRLSHVSRTA
-207 AVRELFR
+207 MRELFR
-214 FSLPMVPTTVCWLIT
+214 FSLPMVPTTICWLIT
-229 DLSDRYLVSY
+229 DLSDRYLVSW
-239 FCGEAVNGIYSAAYK
+239 FCGEAVNGVYSAAYK

-275 AQAKDGAECRKF
+275 VQSADGEECSRF

-302 SAGLILFSRVLCRLL
+302 SGGLILLSPWLCRLL
-317 LNSAYYEAW
+317 LNSAYHEAW
-326 RYMPTLLCAAALEA
+326 RYMPTLLCSAALESV
-340 IVSFLASVY
+340 VSFLASVY

-362 LAGTGL
+362 VAGTGL
-368 NLLLNFLLIPQT
+368 NLLLNFLFIPRT
-380 GAFGGALGA
+380 GKFGGALGA
-389 ALATLIGYGAVYLL
+389 AIATLIGYAAVWVL
-403 RMADAPRLLPFR
+403 RMADVPRLLRFR
-415 LYLPRQAVSITL
+415 LYLPRQLCSLA
-427 LLLAAGIMTA
+427 LLLAAAAVMTA
-437 APAWSVWACAGIF
+437 GAGWSVYGTLGLFLVLAGI
-450 CAVAAVN
+450 N
-457 FPALADGIKAL
+457 FPALAAGARAL
-468 LRKRSA
+468 LGHRRETAK
-474 DPVSNP
+474 
-480 SGGS
+480 

>member
-1 MSRGR
+1 MTTRGR
-6 YRKLFSDTVILAVGT
+6 FGKLFSDTVILAIGT

-63 GITNGIFRFAAEKG
+63 GITSGIFRFAAEKG
-77 TDREGVFSSGV
+77 TDREGVFSSGM

-94 LTVTVLT
+94 LCGTVLL
-101 GAVLWLT
+101 GAVALCIGAAWRT
-108 GTGNRAEIFLVVL
+108 EILLVVL
-121 YVLFADVQAVCAQY
+121 YVLAADLQAVCAQY
-135 VRAID
+135 VRAVD

-151 NTLLTIGCNLLF
+151 NTLVTVGFNILF

-171 TGYVLSTIVGNFL
+171 TGYVLSTVVGNLL
-184 TTLFLIVAARL
+184 TTAFLVVSAKL
-195 WRVFRLSRVTRA
+195 WRVFRLSHVSRTA
-207 AVRELFR
+207 MRELFR
-214 FSLPMVPTTVCWLIT
+214 FSLPMVPTTICWLIT
-229 DLSDRYLVSY
+229 DLSDRYLVSW
-239 FCGEAVNGIYSAAYK
+239 FCGEAVNGVYSAAYK

-275 AQAKDGAECRKF
+275 VQSADGEECSRF

-302 SAGLILFSRVLCRLL
+302 SGGLILLSPWLCRLL
-317 LNSAYYEAW
+317 LNSAYHEAW
-326 RYMPTLLCAAALEA
+326 RYMPTLLCSAALESV
-340 IVSFLASVY
+340 VSFLASVY

-362 LAGTGL
+362 VAGTGL
-368 NLLLNFLLIPQT
+368 NLLLNFLFIPRSGT
-380 GAFGGALGA
+380 FGGALGA
-389 ALATLIGYGAVYLL
+389 AIATLIGYAAVWVL
-403 RMADAPRLLPFR
+403 RMADVPRLLRFR
-415 LYLPRQAVSITL
+415 LYLPRQLCSLA
-427 LLLAAGIMTA
+427 LLLAAAAVMTA
-437 APAWSVWACAGIF
+437 GAGWSVYGTLGLFLVLAGI
-450 CAVAAVN
+450 N
-457 FPALADGIKAL
+457 FPALAAGARAL
-468 LRKRSA
+468 LGHRRETAK
-474 DPVSNP
+474 
-480 SGGS
+480 